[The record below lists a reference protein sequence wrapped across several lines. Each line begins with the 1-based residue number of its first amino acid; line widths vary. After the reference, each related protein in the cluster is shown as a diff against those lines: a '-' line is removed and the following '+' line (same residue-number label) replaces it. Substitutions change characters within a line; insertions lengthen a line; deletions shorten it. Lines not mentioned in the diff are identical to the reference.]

1 MVLAILASWH
11 QRSKQHSKRRAKR
24 ASGSRG
30 PRAEGYIRI
39 TAVSIDQEDKIALQV
54 DDEAKT
60 DAQHMTDIINE
71 VNAPTV
77 PEQEAPVIED
87 QVETPIVVAKAKQ
100 K

>member
-1 MVLAILASWH
+1 
-11 QRSKQHSKRRAKR
+11 
-24 ASGSRG
+24 
-30 PRAEGYIRI
+30 
-39 TAVSIDQEDKIALQV
+39 V
-54 DDEAKT
+54 DDETKT